1 MLYQVLMPGV
11 CDIVYQVREQRV
23 GCFTSHTSTCT
34 DSFFLPMRQQ
44 HVGLQ
49 KQNKPCTKA
58 HSCLEKDVDLLWPFY
73 NQMIHHAWCGGGLR
87 LRFLAKLSEKK
98 KTMGLPRKRWVACV
112 KPPQRARCCGFLGLG
127 FIIRDKKK

>member
-58 HSCLEKDVDLLWPFY
+58 HSCLDKDVDFTVAFLQSNDSP
-73 NQMIHHAWCGGGLR
+73 R
-87 LRFLAKLSEKK
+87 LVRRRTEIEIPCQAFREEENHG
-98 KTMGLPRKRWVACV
+98 TP
-112 KPPQRARCCGFLGLG
+112 
-127 FIIRDKKK
+127 